1 MTMNHS
7 FTTALFKLLVRIY
20 DYFVLYAGLFWL
32 GFLSLCWTLIASVLY
47 PLLPERYAL
56 YLGRYVIMIS
66 FRAYLASL
74 SLSQRCSFDLAELDA
89 LRNEA
94 PLIIA
99 PNHPCLLDAVMVI
112 SRLPNVACVMK
123 SELMNNI
130 FLGAGARLARYIR
143 NEPIRHMIMQATEDF
158 KTGSHLLLFPEGTR
172 TVRPPINAL
181 KGSIAL
187 IAQQAKVPV
196 QTVIIETNSPY
207 LSKGWSL
214 FRKPAMPISYKIR
227 LGKRFL
233 PPENTHRFMEELED
247 YFKDVLK
254 EDTAKMPIMKNS
266 GALNVKSPNK
276 GSASYMSQS
285 LDTLTREPDASP
297 HHKSAL

>member
-1 MTMNHS
+1 MSWMSKNPILE
-7 FTTALFKLLVRIY
+7 FFLQLY
-20 DYFVLYAGLFWL
+20 DYLVLYLGLIWL

-47 PLLPERYAL
+47 PLLPERYAI

-66 FRAYLASL
+66 FRVYLASL
-74 SLSQRCSFDLAELDA
+74 SLSQRCSFDLTELDV
-89 LRNEA
+89 LRDES

-123 SELMNNI
+123 AELMNNI

-143 NEPIRHMIMQATEDF
+143 NEPIRHMVMQATEDF

-172 TVRPPINAL
+172 TVHQPINVL

-196 QTVIIETNSPY
+196 QTLIIETNSPY

-214 FRKPAMPISYKIR
+214 FRKPVMPVSYKIK
-227 LGKRFL
+227 LGKRFD
-233 PPENTHRFMEELED
+233 PPENTHRFMAELEE
-247 YFKDVLK
+247 YFREVLQR
-254 EDTAKMPIMKNS
+254 DS
-266 GALNVKSPNK
+266 
-276 GSASYMSQS
+276 SQS
-285 LDTLTREPDASP
+285 LLSGISYNKLSAELNSQGTTSP
-297 HHKSAL
+297 